1 MNKDTILLDHG
12 SGGKIAHSLLK
23 EMILP
28 MFANEALS
36 RLDDGA
42 RLDIGNGTR
51 IAFSTDSYVVDPIFF
66 PGGNIG
72 DLAINGTVNDI
83 AMCGGDPKY
92 ISVALILEEGFAID
106 DLKTILESMAESAKK
121 AGVVIVTGDTKV
133 VPKGKADKI
142 FINTSGFGIIPD
154 GVNLSGSNA
163 RAGDKVIISGT
174 IADHGIAIL
183 SSREGLNFDSDIKSD
198 SAALNCMV
206 KKILNPP
213 CFRLSGCTASNL
225 NSKGRNSEYS
235 GFAHGVHVLR
245 DPTRGGVGTTLN
257 EIAYQS
263 SVRINIREDALP
275 IKDSV
280 RGMCELLGFDPL
292 YLANEGKLLA
302 VVSADIADKV
312 LAIIRQDEYGKDAAI
327 IGEVVTTEKSDRLSG
342 FSADK
347 YSGRSGVFL
356 KTSIGGFRIV
366 DMLTGEQLPRI
377 C

>member
-1 MNKDTILLDHG
+1 
-12 SGGKIAHSLLK
+12 
-23 EMILP
+23 MILP
-28 MFANEALS
+28 LFNNDMLS

-42 RLDIGNGTR
+42 SITICSRENTIQNGTENVIDNQIVIR
-51 IAFSTDSYVVDPIFF
+51 TENQIAHQIESSIKIAFSTDSYVVDPIFF

-72 DLAINGTVNDI
+72 ELAINGTVNDI

-92 ISVALILEEGFAID
+92 ISAALILEEGFSTD
-106 DLKTILESMAESAKK
+106 DLKIILNSMAEAAKK
-121 AGVVIVTGDTKV
+121 AGVFVVTGDTKV

-142 FINTSGFGIIPD
+142 FINTSGLGVIPN

-163 RAGDKVIISGT
+163 KAGDKVIISGT
-174 IADHGIAIL
+174 IADHGITIL
-183 SSREGLNFDSDIKSD
+183 SSRENLKFDSDIKSD
-198 SAALNCMV
+198 TAPLNLMV
-206 KKILNPP
+206 KRILNQSPIDKCP
-213 CFRLSGCTASNL
+213 IDSSNSASNF
-225 NSKGRNSEYS
+225 NSE
-235 GFAHGVHVLR
+235 VHVLR

-257 EIAYQS
+257 EIASQS
-263 SVRINIREDALP
+263 NVRINIWEDALP

-302 VVSADIADKV
+302 VVSPESTNRV
-312 LAIIRQDEYGKDAAI
+312 LEAIRQDEYGKDAAI
-327 IGEVVTTEKSDRLSG
+327 IGEVVGIEKP
-342 FSADK
+342 DK
-347 YSGRSGVFL
+347 PLERSGVFL